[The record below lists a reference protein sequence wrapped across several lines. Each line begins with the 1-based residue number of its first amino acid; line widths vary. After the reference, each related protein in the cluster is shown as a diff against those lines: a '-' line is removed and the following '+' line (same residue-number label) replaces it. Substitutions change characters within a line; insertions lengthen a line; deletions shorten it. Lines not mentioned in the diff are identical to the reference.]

1 MVENLDGKINSELT
15 DLNKNIEKMQ
25 IELSKFTDLKNLQ
38 EVSEITKVYL
48 NQMKER
54 YIQRRDFMK
63 SKVKTAS
70 STYEI
75 NKANLEKSDTWKSLL
90 DLEDK
95 IRRQG
100 QVIFT
105 LQENVKAKEHQTDY
119 ESMKKECL
127 NMVNTLVLIR
137 LQSLVATHGEVRRI
151 A

>member
-105 LQENVKAKEHQTDY
+105 LQENVRAKEHQTDY

-127 NMVNTLVLIR
+127 NMVNTLVLI
-137 LQSLVATHGEVRRI
+137 GDD
-151 A
+151 